1 MKSFS
6 RHLLQLLLGA
16 LILHILWLAGYLL
29 IRSEVLPSPWS
40 VYVHMAHLKDS
51 DLLTHT
57 FVSLQRIGWGILIA
71 TVLSSILSLSML
83 LYPRVGRILSTFIYF
98 TYPIP
103 KLALLPVVM
112 LLGGLGETTKVV
124 MIVLIILFQLAVS
137 MRDALLAI
145 PQEHFAVTRS
155 LGASTFALLR
165 HLLLPAALPVALSA
179 LRIAIGTAISVL
191 FVTETYG
198 TTQGLGYYISD
209 AWVRINY
216 LDMYAGISL
225 LSLMGVG
232 LFIFIDLIE
241 ALLCPWQSIG
251 KEST

>member
-16 LILHILWLAGYLL
+16 LILHTLWLAGYLL

-83 LYPRVGRILSTFIYF
+83 LYPRVGRILSTFI
-98 TYPIP
+98 
-103 KLALLPVVM
+103 LPVVM

-165 HLLLPAALPVALSA
+165 HLLLPAALPAALSA

-198 TTQGLGYYISD
+198 TTLGLGYYISD

-251 KEST
+251 KESA